1 MHFPSDLS
9 PSYVVP
15 QFSVSAGNSNF
26 CPQKCSSI
34 FPPSERSLPLWM
46 PSHALLNQNLPED
59 LLLRGD
65 ADTSAAVV
73 KAEQSSLLKA
83 KSNPSDFFYACIS
96 VLVFLLPSCMR
107 HEFVHQT
114 CIPVT
119 LLSTVFNLRH
129 IKQLSFPSI
138 FWVFKKRNDA
148 LIEW

>member
-1 MHFPSDLS
+1 MCYHSSLLVQETPISAHRSAAVYFL
-9 PSYVVP
+9 P
-15 QFSVSAGNSNF
+15 QRGVCPCGCPAMLF
-26 CPQKCSSI
+26 C
-34 FPPSERSLPLWM
+34 
-46 PSHALLNQNLPED
+46 NQNLPED

-114 CIPVT
+114 CTPVT